1 MKRFFIL
8 GPQVNERG
16 SNNLLMKTTSLI
28 IENTERK
35 CRKDSYQLCRT
46 LFSRAL
52 RSCDSLAAIGPCAMD
67 KKMGKA
73 PASPVLFDSSFSGNQ
88 TRYKAGHALDGTDL
102 TGIDIT
108 SGIYRDTL
116 TH

>member
-1 MKRFFIL
+1 
-8 GPQVNERG
+8 
-16 SNNLLMKTTSLI
+16 
-28 IENTERK
+28 
-35 CRKDSYQLCRT
+35 
-46 LFSRAL
+46 
-52 RSCDSLAAIGPCAMD
+52 
-67 KKMGKA
+67 MGKA